1 VYSEDDGI
9 DNFIMINDYDLKGFD
24 YRKLWRG
31 QIIDSWRDNIE
42 LFYEK
47 EGDLLDYTP
56 NVLSWLILSDE
67 VLSVLNE
74 LEIRRFQAFPVKL
87 SNKLKKDKNKYSNV
101 INITCDKSVLN
112 WEKSDLVTWDDD
124 PKYIK
129 AIRNLVMDSSKLE
142 ELPDIFRLSESK
154 NYIIVSEKFKKK
166 IEEKKLTGF
175 QFLEIKAE

>member
-1 VYSEDDGI
+1 MDYYRLVYSEDDGI
-9 DNFIMINDYDLKGFD
+9 ENFIMINDYDLKGFD

-31 QIIDSWRDNIE
+31 QIIDNWQEDIE

-56 NVLSWLILSDE
+56 NVLSWLILSDKAI
-67 VLSVLNE
+67 SVFNE
-74 LEIRRFQAFPVKL
+74 LDIRQFQAFSVKL
-87 SNKLKKDKNKYSNV
+87 SNKLKKDESKFSNV
-101 INITCDKSVLN
+101 INITCEKSVLN

-129 AIRNLVMDSSKLE
+129 AIKNLVIDSSKLD

-166 IEEKKLTGF
+166 VEEKN
-175 QFLEIKAE
+175 